1 MGRAAHGGTQMSI
14 WTDDAVRVYVI
25 ALVVAVAHDH
35 EYGIEQLVDRL
46 GVSARHQ
53 HRRSRGGG
61 ALPLSRLPPRRAVVC
76 RAKFLERRGRLGNA
90 PAGVDARRPLHE

>member
-46 GVSARHQ
+46 GCLLDISIDDLEEAERF
-53 HRRSRGGG
+53 
-61 ALPLSRLPPRRAVVC
+61 LYPDCPLG
-76 RAKFLERRGRLGNA
+76 EQ
-90 PAGVDARRPLHE
+90 